1 MSQLLSAGPLCELS
15 GGGAK
20 VAEKLEKVGLHP
32 VQDLLFHLPLRY
44 EDRTRVY
51 PIVQQHH
58 GLWAA
63 VQGKVMAVD
72 TLFGKRK
79 MLTVKISDGNGTL
92 TLRFFNFT
100 AAMKNNFAEGKFVH
114 AYGEIKRGN
123 QGLEI
128 IHPDYKFFTPAQT
141 PDVEPNL
148 TPVYPTTE
156 GLRQLTLSNLPDQ
169 ALVLLEKSAVQE
181 LLPSGLYDQQMTLA
195 QALKIIHRP
204 SADID
209 LRLFEQGR
217 HPAQIRLIMEERL
230 AQNLSMLAIR
240 SQGQQDVALPLAPV
254 HQLKQQLLAQLPF
267 SPTKAQQRGVAEI
280 EADLAKPH
288 PMMRLVQGD
297 VGSGKTLVAAL
308 AAVRAFEHGYL
319 VALMAPTELLAEQHA
334 LNFAQ
339 WLEPMGIQVGWLA
352 GKLKGKARETELARI
367 ASGEVKMVVGTH
379 ALFQEQV
386 SFDHLALVIIDEQH
400 RFGVHQR
407 LELREKGAK
416 QGAYPHQLIMTA
428 TPIPRTL
435 AMTAYAD
442 LETSVID
449 ELPPGRTPIQ
459 TVAIPDTKRDEIVER
474 IRHACLNEGKQAYWV
489 CTLFDESEVLEAQ
502 AAAETAEELHRKLPE
517 VKIGLVHGR
526 MKPAEKQAVMQAF
539 KNNELH
545 LLVATTVI
553 EVGVDVPN
561 ASLMI
566 IENPERLGLAQ
577 LHQLRGRVGR
587 GTVASHCVLLF
598 HAPLSKTAQKRLG
611 VLRESNDGF
620 VIAQRD
626 LEIRGPG
633 ELLGTKQT
641 GLADFKIADL
651 VRDQQLVPQVQ
662 RIARHIHERYPQNA
676 QAIIDRWLGER
687 DIYAK
692 A

>member
-1 MSQLLSAGPLCELS
+1 MSQLLSAIPLCELS
-15 GGGAK
+15 GIGAK
-20 VAEKLEKVGLHP
+20 VAEKLEKVGLHT

-51 PIVQQHH
+51 PIVQVHH

-128 IHPDYKFFTPAQT
+128 IHPDYKFFAPAQK

-156 GLRQLTLSNLPDQ
+156 GLRQLTLRNLTDQ
-169 ALVLLEKSAVQE
+169 ALALLEKSAVQE

-217 HPAQIRLIMEERL
+217 HPAQVRLIMEELL

-267 SPTKAQQRGVAEI
+267 SPTKAQQRVVAEI
-280 EADLAKPH
+280 EADLEKPH

-308 AAVRAFEHGYL
+308 AAVRAIEHGYQ

-459 TVAIPDTKRDEIVER
+459 TVAIPDTKRDDIVER

-489 CTLFDESEVLEAQ
+489 CTLIDESEVLEAQ
-502 AAAETAEELHRKLPE
+502 AAAETAEELQRKLPE

-651 VRDQQLVPQVQ
+651 VRDQQLIPQVQ

>member
-1 MSQLLSAGPLCELS
+1 MSQLLSAVPLCELS
-15 GGGAK
+15 GVGAK
-20 VAEKLEKVGLHP
+20 VAEKLEKVGLHT

-51 PIVQQHH
+51 PIVQLHH

-128 IHPDYKFFTPAQT
+128 IHPDYKFFTPAHT

-156 GLRQLTLSNLPDQ
+156 GLRQLTLRNLTDQ

-217 HPAQIRLIMEERL
+217 HPAQIRLIMEELL

-267 SPTKAQQRGVAEI
+267 SPTTAPQRVVAEI

-308 AAVRAFEHGYL
+308 AAVRAIEHGYQ

-386 SFDHLALVIIDEQH
+386 SFDHLALAFIDEQH

-416 QGAYPHQLIMTA
+416 QGAYPHQRIMTA

-489 CTLFDESEVLEAQ
+489 CTLIEESEVLEAQ
-502 AAAETAEELHRKLPE
+502 AAAETAEELQRKLPE
-517 VKIGLVHGR
+517 GKIGLVHGR

>member
-1 MSQLLSAGPLCELS
+1 MSQLLSAVPLCELS
-15 GGGAK
+15 GVGAK
-20 VAEKLEKVGLHP
+20 VAEKLEKVGLHT

-51 PIVQQHH
+51 PIVQLHH

-156 GLRQLTLSNLPDQ
+156 GLRQHTLRNLTAQ
-169 ALVLLEKSAVQE
+169 ALVLLEKSAVLE

-217 HPAQIRLIMEERL
+217 HPAQIRLLMEELL

-267 SPTKAQQRGVAEI
+267 SPPKAQQRVGAEI
-280 EADLAKPH
+280 DADLAKPH
-288 PMMRLVQGD
+288 PMMRVGQGD

-308 AAVRAFEHGYL
+308 AAVRAIEHGYQ
-319 VALMAPTELLAEQHA
+319 VALMAPTALLAAQHA

-339 WLEPMGIQVGWLA
+339 WLEPMGLQVGWLA

-416 QGAYPHQLIMTA
+416 QGAYPHQLIMPA

-435 AMTAYAD
+435 AMTAYSD
-442 LETSVID
+442 LETSGID
-449 ELPPGRTPIQ
+449 ELPPGRTPNQ

-489 CTLFDESEVLEAQ
+489 CTLIDESEVLEAQ
-502 AAAETAEELHRKLPE
+502 AAAETAEELQRKLPE

-553 EVGVDVPN
+553 EVGGDEPN
-561 ASLMI
+561 ASLRI

-577 LHQLRGRVGR
+577 LHPLRGRVGR

-620 VIAQRD
+620 VIAQRA

-633 ELLGTKQT
+633 ALLGTKQT
-641 GLADFKIADL
+641 GFADFKIADL

>member
-1 MSQLLSAGPLCELS
+1 MSKLLSAIPLTSLT
-15 GGGAK
+15 GVGAK
-20 VAEKLEKVGLHP
+20 VAEKLAKVGLNS

-44 EDRTRVY
+44 EDRTRIY
-51 PIVQQHH
+51 PIVKLHA

-63 VQGKVMAVD
+63 VQGKVMSAD

-79 MLTVKISDGNGTL
+79 MLTVKISDGNGTI

-100 AAMKNNFAEGKFVH
+100 AAMKNNFAEGKTVH
-114 AYGEIKRGN
+114 AYGEVKRGSF
-123 QGLEI
+123 GLEI
-128 IHPDYKFFTPAQT
+128 VHPDYKFYAPNQPAE
-141 PDVEPNL
+141 VEQNL
-148 TPVYPTTE
+148 TPVYPTTD
-156 GLRQLTLSNLPDQ
+156 GLRQITLRNLTDQ
-169 ALVLLEKSAVQE
+169 ALALIDKAAVQE
-181 LLPSGLYDQQMTLA
+181 LLPAGLYNQQVSLA
-195 QALKIIHRP
+195 QALHTIHRP
-204 SADID
+204 TPDID
-209 LRLFEQGR
+209 LQAFDEGK
-217 HPAQIRLIMEERL
+217 HPAQIRLIMEELL
-230 AQNLSMLAIR
+230 AQNLSMLSVR
-240 SQGQQDVALPLAPV
+240 SKGQQDVALPLAERN
-254 HQLKQQLLAQLPF
+254 QLKQQLLDQLPF
-267 SPTKAQQRGVAEI
+267 SPTKAQSRVVAEI
-280 EADLAKPH
+280 EQDLEKPH

-308 AAVRAFEHGYL
+308 AALRALEHGYQ

-339 WLEPMGIQVGWLA
+339 WLEPMGINVGWLA
-352 GKLKGKARETELARI
+352 GKLKGKAKETELAKI
-367 ASGEVKMVVGTH
+367 ASGEAQMVVGTH
-379 ALFQEQV
+379 ALFQEHV
-386 SFDHLALVIIDEQH
+386 AFHHLALVIIDEQH

-407 LELREKGAK
+407 LELREKGEK
-416 QGAYPHQLIMTA
+416 QGAFPHQLIMTA

-459 TVAIPDTKRDEIVER
+459 TVAIPDTKRDDIVER
-474 IRHACLNEGKQAYWV
+474 VRNACLNEGKQAYWV
-489 CTLFDESEVLEAQ
+489 CTLIDESEVLEAQ
-502 AAAETAEELHRKLPE
+502 AAADTAEELQRKLPD

-526 MKPAEKQAVMQAF
+526 MKPAEKQSVMQDF
-539 KNNELH
+539 KDNKLH

-561 ASLMI
+561 SSLMI

-587 GTVASHCVLLF
+587 GSVASHCVLLY
-598 HAPLSKTAQKRLG
+598 HSPLSKTAQKRLG

-641 GLADFKIADL
+641 GMADFKIADL
-651 VRDQQLVPQVQ
+651 IRDQHLIPEVQ
-662 RIARHIHERYPQNA
+662 RVARHIHDNFPDNA
-676 QAIIDRWLGER
+676 AAIIDRWLGDR
-687 DIYAK
+687 DMYSK

>member
-1 MSQLLSAGPLCELS
+1 M
-15 GGGAK
+15 
-20 VAEKLEKVGLHP
+20 
-32 VQDLLFHLPLRY
+32 
-44 EDRTRVY
+44 T
-51 PIVQQHH
+51 
-58 GLWAA
+58 
-63 VQGKVMAVD
+63 
-72 TLFGKRK
+72 
-79 MLTVKISDGNGTL
+79 
-92 TLRFFNFT
+92 
-100 AAMKNNFAEGKFVH
+100 
-114 AYGEIKRGN
+114 
-123 QGLEI
+123 
-128 IHPDYKFFTPAQT
+128 
-141 PDVEPNL
+141 
-148 TPVYPTTE
+148 
-156 GLRQLTLSNLPDQ
+156 DQ

-217 HPAQIRLIMEERL
+217 HPAQIRLIMEELL

-267 SPTKAQQRGVAEI
+267 SPTKAQQRVVAEI

-308 AAVRAFEHGYL
+308 AAVRAIEHGYQ

-435 AMTAYAD
+435 AMT
-442 LETSVID
+442 LM
-449 ELPPGRTPIQ
+449 PI
-459 TVAIPDTKRDEIVER
+459 
-474 IRHACLNEGKQAYWV
+474 W
-489 CTLFDESEVLEAQ
+489 
-502 AAAETAEELHRKLPE
+502 
-517 VKIGLVHGR
+517 
-526 MKPAEKQAVMQAF
+526 KPQ
-539 KNNELH
+539 
-545 LLVATTVI
+545 
-553 EVGVDVPN
+553 
-561 ASLMI
+561 
-566 IENPERLGLAQ
+566 
-577 LHQLRGRVGR
+577 
-587 GTVASHCVLLF
+587 
-598 HAPLSKTAQKRLG
+598 
-611 VLRESNDGF
+611 
-620 VIAQRD
+620 
-626 LEIRGPG
+626 
-633 ELLGTKQT
+633 
-641 GLADFKIADL
+641 
-651 VRDQQLVPQVQ
+651 
-662 RIARHIHERYPQNA
+662 
-676 QAIIDRWLGER
+676 
-687 DIYAK
+687 
-692 A
+692 